1 MKRLQ
6 LLDRRI
12 TVLAAV
18 LLLTACSKLNE
29 ENYSKL
35 KVGMPYDEVRGVLGE
50 PARCDDALG
59 LRNCRWGDDN
69 RWIRV
74 AFVGERVAVTAANN
88 LR

>member
-1 MKRLQ
+1 MKRPRNPV
-6 LLDRRI
+6 RRI
-12 TVLAAV
+12 AVLAAV
-18 LLLTACSKLNE
+18 LLLTACSKLNV

-35 KVGMPYDEVRGVLGE
+35 KVGMPYDEVRSILGE

-59 LRNCRWGDDN
+59 LRNCHWGDDK

-74 AFVGERVAVTAANN
+74 VFVGERVAVTTASN

>member
-1 MKRLQ
+1 MKRPQ
-6 LLDRRI
+6 LLDQRI
-12 TVLAAV
+12 AVLAAALV
-18 LLLTACSKLNE
+18 LAACSKLNE

-35 KVGMPYDEVRGVLGE
+35 KVGMPYHEVRGILGE

-59 LRNCRWGDDN
+59 LRNCRWGDDA

-74 AFVGERVAVTAANN
+74 GFVGERVAVTAGSN

>member
-1 MKRLQ
+1 ML
-6 LLDRRI
+6 
-12 TVLAAV
+12 VLAAAP
-18 LLLTACSKLNE
+18 LLMGCSKLNE

-35 KVGMPYDEVRGVLGE
+35 KVGMPYDEVRGILGE

-59 LRNCRWGDDN
+59 LRSCRWGDDS

-74 AFVGERVAVTAANN
+74 GFVAERVAVTAAGN

>member
-1 MKRLQ
+1 MKRPQ
-6 LLDRRI
+6 LMDRCI
-12 TVLAAV
+12 SVLAVA
-18 LLLTACSKLNE
+18 LLLAACSKLNE

-35 KVGMPYDEVRGVLGE
+35 KVGMPYHEVRDILGE

-59 LRNCRWGDDN
+59 LRNCRWGDDA

-74 AFVGERVAVTAANN
+74 GFVGERVAVTAGSN

>member
-1 MKRLQ
+1 ML
-6 LLDRRI
+6 
-12 TVLAAV
+12 VLAAA
-18 LLLTACSKLNE
+18 LLLMGCSKLNE

-35 KVGMPYDEVRGVLGE
+35 KVGMPYDEVRSLLGE

-59 LRNCRWGDDN
+59 LRSCRWGDDS

-74 AFVGERVAVTAANN
+74 SFVAERVAVTAAGN